1 MKTIFGGAFLF
12 AALALGLATGC
23 DDDDNDMV
31 EEEIEDSGAA
41 PKTDAGTPS
50 VACENADADF
60 PGPYHCN
67 YKTAFV
73 QKNCYEYAKGVS
85 RADAEADCGKHLQ
98 GGPGG
103 LATNTRVFGEGPCAL
118 ETTGYCFTAK
128 QTPCG
133 REFTVSTF
141 KGAADCKPATN
152 LSAAWG
158 CEAMG
163 NGEYVCTL

>member
-1 MKTIFGGAFLF
+1 MKTILRKGAYF
-12 AALALGLATGC
+12 AALMLAVALGC
-23 DDDDNDMV
+23 DDDDVDEV
-31 EEEIEDSGAA
+31 AA
-41 PKTDAGTPS
+41 DASTDDGTAPAS
-50 VACENADADF
+50 CENREADF
-60 PGPYHCN
+60 PGEYHCN

-85 RADAEADCGKHLQ
+85 RADAEADCNKHLQ

-103 LATNTRVFGEGPCAL
+103 LATNTRVFGGGPCSL
-118 ETTGYCFTAK
+118 TTTGYCFTAK

-141 KGAADCKPATN
+141 KGAADCKPATK

-158 CEAMG
+158 CEGMG
-163 NGEYVCTL
+163 NGAYVCTL